1 MNVTNFRDALIQ
13 KWYLQDPPP
22 IQQNGIFETPL
33 QKIAFL
39 RPFYTTKWHF
49 RDPLY
54 EQRHFCD
61 PDTKTGIKLT
71 RQFVA
76 PTKV

>member
-39 RPFYTTKWHF
+39 RPFYTTKWHL
-49 RDPLY
+49 RDPY
-54 EQRHFCD
+54 
-61 PDTKTGIKLT
+61 TKKNAFSRPPIRTTAFL
-71 RQFVA
+71 
-76 PTKV
+76 